1 MALTTNH
8 TQRSSVSAG
17 LALAIPSAFAFG
29 LSGTL
34 ARALMDAGWTA
45 GAAVLVRVLIASG
58 ALLVPGVLAMRGQW
72 HLLPR
77 SAPTL
82 IAYGL
87 FAVAGA
93 QLCYFLAV
101 SHLPIGVALLIE
113 YTAPVAV
120 VLWIWMR
127 HGHRPGPI
135 TAAGAALAAVG
146 LVLLLDVLGGGELSL
161 VGVAWALGAMIG
173 AAMYFVISAD
183 DSNGLPP
190 ISLAAGGLVV
200 GAVGLA
206 LAAGVGLLP
215 LRASAQPGQF
225 VGFAL
230 PWWVVALL
238 LGLVT
243 AAFAYVTG
251 IAASR
256 HLGPRLASFVA
267 LTEVLA
273 ALAFAW
279 LLLAETPLPIQLA
292 GAALVLTGVVVVKL
306 GEAAPV
312 AMPDD
317 EPLPAMIVA
326 EP

>member
-215 LRASAQPGQF
+215 LRASALPGQF